1 MEAFLDSYRGPF
13 YNRIEVE
20 RLANTLSRK
29 DWCLILFVLILLLFE
44 STQSVWGQE
53 SNLKLRVVAEQAN
66 IRLDPDI
73 ASIII
78 RQLSRGAIMES
89 SGKEGE
95 WYAVEFTPKEGTT
108 VSGYVHESLVVV
120 IEPLLVKKETPQK
133 IQEEEKPKKEMTVE
147 PLDQDKPQI
156 LPPPE
161 IEAKIPQ
168 EEIFRR
174 FHFTLFTG
182 GNYASGGDLNK
193 GSLGLADFYS
203 SVLGIPG
210 EGDVKPVHYGFSFGG
225 EFSISLTSRL
235 SLAIAIE
242 SFQGE
247 KESLADF
254 SQVMQAHFLKTR
266 PRLSAV
272 PAGISV
278 SYEFIPALYIKGGF
292 SYYFAE
298 CSYFYQI
305 QAQEQL
311 QEWIGEASAR
321 GLGLQG
327 ALGFTRSIGPR
338 LGLVVELAG
347 HYAKINGFQ
356 GKDTF
361 KSSSGQTLIEKG
373 TLYLI
378 QAEVSEQESYPL
390 LFIRESK
397 PREAGV
403 IDAREAQIDFSGIS
417 LKIGLRIHL

>member
-1 MEAFLDSYRGPF
+1 MEAFLDSSRGSF

-20 RLANTLSRK
+20 RLAHKHSRK
-29 DWCLILFVLILLLFE
+29 DWCLIFFVLILLFFK
-44 STQSVWGQE
+44 STQSVWSQE

-78 RQLSRGAIMES
+78 RQLSRGAVLES
-89 SGKEGE
+89 TGKEGE
-95 WYAVEFTPKEGTT
+95 WYAVEFTPKEGIT

-120 IEPLLVKKETPQK
+120 IEPLPVKKETPQK
-133 IQEEEKPKKEMTVE
+133 IQEEGKPKKEVTVE
-147 PLDQDKPQI
+147 TLDQDKPQI
-156 LPPPE
+156 SLPPE
-161 IEAKIPQ
+161 IEATIPQ
-168 EEIFRR
+168 EKTPRR

-182 GNYASGGDLNK
+182 GNYSFGGDLNK
-193 GSLGLADFYS
+193 GSLGLVDFYS
-203 SVLGIPG
+203 SVLGISG
-210 EGDVKPVHYGFSFGG
+210 KGAVKPVHYGFSFGG

-247 KESLADF
+247 KESLSDF
-254 SQVMQAHFLKTR
+254 SQVMQAHTLKTR
-266 PRLSAV
+266 PKLSAV

-278 SYEFIPALYIKGGF
+278 SYVFIPSLYIKGGF

-305 QAQEQL
+305 QEDEQL
-311 QEWIGEASAR
+311 QEWMGEASAR

-327 ALGFTRSIGPR
+327 AMGFTRSIGPR

-361 KSSSGQTLIEKG
+361 RSSSGQTLIEKG

-378 QAEVSEQESYPL
+378 QAEVSEQQSYPL
-390 LFIRESK
+390 LFIRASK

-403 IDAREAQIDFSGIS
+403 IDAREAQIDFSGFS
-417 LKIGLRIHL
+417 LKIGLRFHI